1 MHQTKLTFLAF
12 SLWLFFSFLAYRSHG
27 ALNPGG
33 LASDN
38 YDTVF
43 FDMEFYME
51 PALLWWW

>member
-1 MHQTKLTFLAF
+1 MHVCRA
-12 SLWLFFSFLAYRSHG
+12 HG

-43 FDMEFYME
+43 FDMEFYMYS
-51 PALLWWW
+51 

>member
-12 SLWLFFSFLAYRSHG
+12 SLWLFFLFSYRSHG